1 MSYTFRLFLKASVL
15 LLLLAVTVSAFAQN
29 KKNLEDKRKKLTREI
44 ELTNKLLDKTK
55 LNKTAAYD
63 RFVTL
68 QNQIDRRESLIQ
80 TIENEVIEYEDDI
93 QRNTAVIEALHLDL
107 AKMKTEYGRMIRNSF
122 RRKTLSNP
130 LMYLISAENLNQVF
144 RRWLFLRK
152 YNRFRNGQAEA
163 ITFTQTMLS
172 KKVTSIGEQK
182 QEKENLLIQMQGLK
196 GTLTNELT
204 DKNDLL
210 KSLEKNEEKL
220 RSDLKDK
227 QAAKA
232 ALDNSIEQIIG
243 TEVRKREVE
252 EATRKR
258 NAAEKAAA
266 AVPKPKEE
274 KKPTSSPPTTTTATT
289 PAAPIAKAEKNAA
302 PTTKPATPSSASSS
316 DARDEDAFSQAFR
329 KQRGKLPWPVE
340 DGFVSRSFGRQ
351 KHPTLKNIEIT
362 NNGIDIR
369 STDDAPVHAIYEGKV
384 AGVQYIPGHDYTVII
399 QHGNYYTVYSNLS
412 QTNLS
417 KGDNVGAGANIGRV
431 STNPISGAAELHF
444 ELWREKERLN
454 PAVWIK

>member
-1 MSYTFRLFLKASVL
+1 MSYLFRFFLKAGAL
-15 LLLLAVTVSAFAQN
+15 LLLLAMAFNASAQN

-107 AKMKTEYGRMIRNSF
+107 AKMKAEYGRMIRNSF
-122 RRKTLSNP
+122 RHKTLSNP

-163 ITFTQTMLS
+163 ITFTQSMLA
-172 KKVTSIGEQK
+172 KKVASIEEQK

-220 RSDLKDK
+220 RSELKEK

-232 ALDNSIEQIIG
+232 ALDNSIEQIIS

-258 NAAEKAAA
+258 TAAEKAAA
-266 AVPKPKEE
+266 APKPKEE
-274 KKPTSSPPTTTTATT
+274 KKTTLPSTTTTIPATSTVKAETANATAVDTKKPAVTT
-289 PAAPIAKAEKNAA
+289 PAA
-302 PTTKPATPSSASSS
+302 ATE
-316 DARDEDAFSQAFR
+316 ARDEDAFSQSFR

-340 DGFVSRSFGRQ
+340 NGFVARSFGRQ
-351 KHPTLKNIEIT
+351 KHPTLKNIEVT

-369 STDDAPVHAIYEGKV
+369 STDDAPVQAVFEGKV

-412 QTNLS
+412 QTSLS
-417 KGDNVGAGANIGRV
+417 KGDNVAAGANIGRV

-454 PAVWIK
+454 PATWIK

>member
-1 MSYTFRLFLKASVL
+1 MCNLFRFLLKASTL
-15 LLLLAVTVSAFAQN
+15 LLLLAMAFNASAQN

-63 RFVTL
+63 RFITL

-80 TIENEVIEYEDDI
+80 TIENEVIEYEEDI

-107 AKMKTEYGRMIRNSF
+107 AMMKAEYGRMIRNSF
-122 RRKTLSNP
+122 RHKTLSNP

-163 ITFTQTMLS
+163 ITFTQSMLS
-172 KKVTSIGEQK
+172 KKVASIEEQK
-182 QEKENLLIQMQGLK
+182 QEKESLLIQMQGLK

-220 RSDLKDK
+220 RSELKEK

-232 ALDNSIEQIIG
+232 ALDNSIEQIIS

-258 NAAEKAAA
+258 TAAEKAAA
-266 AVPKPKEE
+266 TPKPKEE
-274 KKPTSSPPTTTTATT
+274 KKTTLPAATTTAPSVNTETATTTASTTKKTAAT
-289 PAAPIAKAEKNAA
+289 PATE
-302 PTTKPATPSSASSS
+302 
-316 DARDEDAFSQAFR
+316 ARDEDAFSQSFR

-340 DGFVSRSFGRQ
+340 NGFVARSFGRQ
-351 KHPTLKNIEIT
+351 KHPTLKNIEVT

-369 STDDAPVHAIYEGKV
+369 STDDAPVHAVFEGKV

-412 QTNLS
+412 QTSLS
-417 KGDNVGAGANIGRV
+417 KGDNVAAGANIGRV

-454 PAVWIK
+454 PATWIK